1 LLLAPL
7 PKPHFQLD
15 LPNHKKHKH
24 ISKTS
29 LCKHNVMSSTNPT
42 KQLSIVCQKALAQYT
57 PMITN
62 RITVTVSTNVDN
74 VAQEIEQYQAF
85 TPNI

>member
-1 LLLAPL
+1 
-7 PKPHFQLD
+7 
-15 LPNHKKHKH
+15 
-24 ISKTS
+24 
-29 LCKHNVMSSTNPT
+29 MSSTNPT

-62 RITVTVSTNVDN
+62 RITVSTNVDN